1 MPPRVGLR
9 ELGTVLALSTL
20 SGEREGI
27 GMIGVMVGSS
37 VAVGRL
43 LCDRRGAP
51 APEGQ
56 GLPASLRVGAAQGA
70 HCHD

>member
-9 ELGTVLALSTL
+9 ELGTVPELSTL

-56 GLPASLRVGAAQGA
+56 GLPASLRVAAAQGA

>member
-1 MPPRVGLR
+1 MYGVKVGVMVGVKVGARV
-9 ELGTVLALSTL
+9 
-20 SGEREGI
+20 
-27 GMIGVMVGSS
+27 GVMVGSI
-37 VAVGRL
+37 VAVGPL

-56 GLPASLRVGAAQGA
+56 GLPASLRVGAAKGA